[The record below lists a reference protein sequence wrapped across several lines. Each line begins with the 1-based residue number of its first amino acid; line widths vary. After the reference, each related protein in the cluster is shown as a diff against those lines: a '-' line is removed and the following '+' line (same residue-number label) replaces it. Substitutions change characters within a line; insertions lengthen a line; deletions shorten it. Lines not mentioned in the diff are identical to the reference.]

1 MNPVVIMTCGLF
13 VLAVASGMLGLGVAF
28 SAVPFIALCE
38 RQRCKSLPFSW
49 PAYSRPEVM

>member
-28 SAVPFIALCE
+28 SAS
-38 RQRCKSLPFSW
+38 RFS
-49 PAYSRPEVM
+49 PSICRTSSTRSSR